1 MNGSLSTWRPVTSG
15 VPQGSVLGPLLF
27 LLYINDLP
35 EKVNCPIK
43 LFADDTK
50 LYLEVKD
57 AVDENKLQDNIFSAC
72 AWSKQWE
79 MSFNCKKCKILH
91 IGSGESSEYFIKDN
105 NDTLTK
111 IHDVDYEKDLGVIFD
126 KKLNFSQHVSTKV
139 KLANRN
145 LGIISKTFTFMD
157 PEMFLTL
164 HKSLVRPHLEMH
176 QLFGRRNTKK
186 IKLL

>member
-1 MNGSLSTWRPVTSG
+1 
-15 VPQGSVLGPLLF
+15 
-27 LLYINDLP
+27 
-35 EKVNCPIK
+35 
-43 LFADDTK
+43 
-50 LYLEVKD
+50 
-57 AVDENKLQDNIFSAC
+57 
-72 AWSKQWE
+72 
-79 MSFNCKKCKILH
+79 MSFNSKKCKILH
-91 IGSGESSEYFIKDN
+91 TGSGESSEYFIKDD

-164 HKSLVRPHLEMH
+164 YKSLVRPHLEYVSVIWSPKYKKK
-176 QLFGRRNTKK
+176 KK